1 MIFCGKSLAAQMEPA
16 RTLAGVFPGQ
26 YVKVKCRRR
35 KPQVKDF
42 DIFWPVLSMRSW
54 LKFLFENLPGL
65 CLGGYC
71 LDEDW
76 PQMHEY
82 FWEKWRQK
90 DPGNEIYSSS
100 KPLGFCIP
108 YFTHGDEGQTTR
120 KTAFMVQSFQFA
132 ISWMG
137 IDHTTMSG
145 FLA

>member
-1 MIFCGKSLAAQMEPA
+1 
-16 RTLAGVFPGQ
+16 
-26 YVKVKCRRR
+26 VKVKCRRR